1 MCGLVGLI
9 SKNSYGFT
17 KDQQDV
23 FATLL
28 FVDMLRGQDSTGVF
42 VVSNEGDVFVAKD
55 AVNSVD
61 FMGTNEFD
69 SAMRRA
75 FSRGIA
81 MIGHNRKAT
90 RGNIVDENAHPFN
103 VDDNIILVHNGT
115 MVSDHKKHADVEV
128 DSHAIAHL
136 IHEKG
141 SVSEALSAFTG
152 AYALI
157 WYDVEKGT
165 VNMIRNSQRPLWWM
179 ETPNSWIWSSE
190 KAMLEFAAQRHGLKI
205 ITEPTELPVDLHQT
219 YTLHNKGW
227 VVDNSSVE
235 VKSPHHVYN
244 EGEWGGWENHRQMF
258 PGYHENDPVAD
269 WAEDAYGTGGRRR
282 VPQQQHTVMQLLPN
296 PRPQINHRTIGGTD
310 EPVEFA
316 GRVERER
323 QLARNQNKIITYEE
337 FNRISDRQVYP
348 WGKVVNVVAFDYDY
362 CNGVDPDDGYYL
374 YASPLDNDNV
384 IFRKWVSKESYTEE
398 LILQISSTGYVY
410 EMTVMTKCWC
420 PAAGK
425 SADRTTLDKD
435 APGFLIIKSGQMK
448 LVHRGMEHSP
458 TKH

>member
-75 FSRGIA
+75 FSRGVA
-81 MIGHNRKAT
+81 MVGHNRKAT

-115 MVSDHKKHADVEV
+115 MISDHKKHADVEV

-141 SVSEALSAFTG
+141 SVSEALSAFSG

-157 WYDVEKGT
+157 WYDVEKGSL
-165 VNMIRNSQRPLWWM
+165 NMIRNSQRPLWWM
-179 ETPNSWIWSSE
+179 ETAASWIWSSE
-190 KAMLEFAAQRHGLKI
+190 KAMLEFAADRHNLKV
-205 ITEPTELPVDLHQT
+205 ITPPTELPVDLHQT
-219 YTLHNKGW
+219 YTLRNKSW

-235 VKSPHHVYN
+235 VKPPTYVY
-244 EGEWGGWENHRQMF
+244 EEHGGWQGHRQMF
-258 PGYHENDPVAD
+258 PGYENDPMAD
-269 WAEDAYGTGGRRR
+269 WAEDAYGTDRRSR
-282 VPQQQHTVMQLLPN
+282 IPQQQATVMQML
-296 PRPQINHRTIGGTD
+296 PRPQSNHRTIGGTD

-323 QLARNQNKIITYEE
+323 QLARNQNKVVPYQE
-337 FNRISDRQVYP
+337 FNRISDKQIYP
-348 WGKVVNVVAFDYDY
+348 WGKVVHVVAFDYDY
-362 CNGVDPDDGYYL
+362 CNAVDPADGYYL
-374 YASPLDNDNV
+374 YASPLDNENV
-384 IFRKWVSKESYTEE
+384 IFRKWVSSESYTEE

-410 EMTVMTKCWC
+410 EMTVMTKSWC
-420 PAAGK
+420 PLAGK
-425 SADRTTLDKD
+425 SQDRTTLDPQ

-448 LVHRGMEHSP
+448 LVHRGVDQPVSKTTH
-458 TKH
+458 